1 MIRALTVLSL
11 VACSLILAPS
21 VRAEDKA
28 DPTGTWK
35 WSVTFGGE
43 GKQQTRETTLKLK
56 LEDGKLSG
64 AILGRNDRETPISDA
79 KFEDGKVSFS
89 ITRERRDQ
97 KFTTKY
103 SGTVSG
109 DTIKGTI
116 EMPGR
121 DGQTRSREWEAKRAK

>member
-1 MIRALTVLSL
+1 MIRALALASVFVATL
-11 VACSLILAPS
+11 VIAPA
-21 VRAEDKA
+21 VQGAE

-35 WSVTFGGE
+35 WSTTFND
-43 GKQQTRETTLKLK
+43 QTRESTLKLK
-56 LEDGKLSG
+56 LEDGKLTG
-64 AILGRNDRETPISDA
+64 AMLGRGDRETPIADG

-89 ITRERRDQ
+89 ITRERGEQ
-97 KFTTKY
+97 KFTSKY

>member
-1 MIRALTVLSL
+1 MIRALALASVFVGAL
-11 VACSLILAPS
+11 VIVPA
-21 VRAEDKA
+21 VQAEDKA

-35 WSVTFGGE
+35 WTSMFNN
-43 GKQQTRETTLKLK
+43 QTRESTLKLK
-56 LEDGKLSG
+56 LEDGKLTGSMPG
-64 AILGRNDRETPISDA
+64 RDNAETAIEDG

-89 ITRERRDQ
+89 ITRERNGQ
-97 KFTTKY
+97 KFTSKY

-121 DGQTRSREWEAKRAK
+121 EGKSRTRDWEAKKAQ

>member
-1 MIRALTVLSL
+1 MFRALAFASLFVGALVLASE
-11 VACSLILAPS
+11 
-21 VRAEDKA
+21 VRAE

-35 WSVTFGGE
+35 WTTMFQNQS
-43 GKQQTRETTLKLK
+43 RESTLKLK
-56 LEDGKLSG
+56 LEDGKLTGSM
-64 AILGRNDRETPISDA
+64 LGRNDRETPIEDA

-89 ITRERRDQ
+89 ITRMRNDQ

-109 DTIKGTI
+109 DTIKGTV

-121 DGQTRSREWEAKRAK
+121 DGQSRSREWEAKRAQ